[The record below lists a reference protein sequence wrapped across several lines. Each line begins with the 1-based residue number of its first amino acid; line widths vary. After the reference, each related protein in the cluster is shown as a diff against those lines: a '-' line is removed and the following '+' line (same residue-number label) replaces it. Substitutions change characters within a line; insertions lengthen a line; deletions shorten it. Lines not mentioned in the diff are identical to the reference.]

1 MPVSNIAWP
10 MDGILWIDWPTDLGG
25 SQMEP
30 SETEKL
36 REEWKHCVQEHA
48 KAKTRAEAEKTFKQL
63 EQAHKAW
70 AASLPR

>member
-1 MPVSNIAWP
+1 
-10 MDGILWIDWPTDLGG
+10 
-25 SQMEP
+25 MEP

-63 EQAHKAW
+63 EQAYKAW